1 MQCWL
6 EVIFNKLGCQSADK
20 WWTILADSDFY
31 LWAMFCALV
40 DSITPYSKKRKK
52 KRSTLIMWTKRLTSL
67 YGDKTL

>member
-52 KRSTLIMWTKRLTSL
+52 KDLHL
-67 YGDKTL
+67 